1 MIGEKEVK
9 VEEFRMEGE
18 VLKKKELRENVK
30 SKKLQ
35 KKMRSTQKE
44 LAGIENEADILQ
56 EQAKQATDE
65 V

>member
-1 MIGEKEVK
+1 VIGEKEVK